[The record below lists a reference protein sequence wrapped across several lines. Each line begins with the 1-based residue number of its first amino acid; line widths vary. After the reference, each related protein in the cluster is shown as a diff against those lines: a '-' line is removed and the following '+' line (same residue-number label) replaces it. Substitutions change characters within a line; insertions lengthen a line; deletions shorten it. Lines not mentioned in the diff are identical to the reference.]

1 MIANELAQ
9 PIVQTATK
17 AYVKKYDPNKPTFQV
32 IFHELWNPFLA
43 LCKEKLITIPQ
54 YILYEVARMIA
65 CGTLDMGFEVYEC
78 PNCHRHHI
86 ICYTCK
92 SRFCPSCGAK
102 MTRARAYRIS
112 KSTLD
117 VNHRHMVFTIDERI
131 RSYFFR
137 NPNWL
142 NFLFDAAKEAIFYTF
157 INEKSSR
164 KKAKNKRKRKKTKDF
179 IVPGFIITL
188 HTYGRDLKWNP
199 HVHVLCTEGGMNKDH
214 VYKAVPYINYASLR
228 RSFMKQLI
236 DKMKAALPEGS
247 KELKDFKKLV
257 NTLYK
262 EDSHG
267 FYVNA
272 PPRDMQKNNGKDQ
285 VVQYMIRYAGKPAMA
300 QSRIISYNY
309 HSKIIR
315 YYYEDHKTK
324 ERVEVEE
331 SVFKFMIK
339 LIRHIPHP
347 QFKMVR
353 YYGIYAACDHK
364 HKQAVKFRLLK
375 QNRFKNYHDRP
386 KHYRLSLI
394 DTFGVDPLLCT
405 CGSYMEFVDSYV
417 PPRFRAGGEPP

>member
-1 MIANELAQ
+1 MIADNLAQ
-9 PIVQTATK
+9 PIAKTAAKAFTK
-17 AYVKKYDPNKPTFQV
+17 MYNPKKPTFQR
-32 IFHELWNPFLA
+32 IFLNQWEPFLSA
-43 LCKEKLITIPQ
+43 CARERIFVPQ
-54 YILYEVARMIA
+54 YVRYEVERMIA
-65 CGTLDMGFEVYEC
+65 CGTLDMGFEIYEC
-78 PNCHRHHI
+78 PNCYNHHI

-102 MTRARAYRIS
+102 LNHARAYRIS
-112 KSTLD
+112 RSTLD

-131 RSYFFR
+131 RPYFF
-137 NPNWL
+137 NHPDWL

-157 INEKSSR
+157 TNVKPSNKSA
-164 KKAKNKRKRKKTKDF
+164 KKKRKRKKKIKDVF
-179 IVPGFIITL
+179 VPGFIITL

-228 RSFMKQLI
+228 KSFMKQLL
-236 DKMKAALPEGS
+236 DKMKAALPDGS

-257 NTLYK
+257 NTLYQ
-262 EDSHG
+262 EDCAG

-272 PPRDMQKNNGKDQ
+272 PPKDMKKNGKDQ
-285 VVQYMIRYAGKPAMA
+285 VVQYIIRYAGKPAMA
-300 QSRIISYNY
+300 QSRIISYDRRNQT
-309 HSKIIR
+309 IR
-315 YYYEDHKTK
+315 YYYQDHKTE
-324 ERVEVEE
+324 ERIEVEE
-331 SVFKFMIK
+331 SVFRFMLK
-339 LIRHIPHP
+339 LIRHIPRP

-353 YYGIYAACDHK
+353 YYGIYAACDHR
-364 HKQAVKFRLLK
+364 HKKAMKIRLFK
-375 QNRFKNYHDRP
+375 QNRFKPNHDRP